1 VKQIHHIMS
10 IKTRKIVGW
19 ILTGLIGA
27 VLLMSAFMKLSG
39 SPDAIKG
46 AAAFGLSA
54 ATVKVIGVVEV
65 VSLLLFI
72 FPRTGVLGTLLL
84 AAYLG
89 GAIATHLEHQQSP
102 MVPIILQCLVW
113 ITAVIRFPEL
123 SKRLMGNTN
132 SI

>member
-1 VKQIHHIMS
+1 MS
-10 IKTRKIVGW
+10 TKTRNIVGW

-27 VLLMSAFMKLSG
+27 VFLMSAFMKLSG
-39 SPDAIKG
+39 NEESIKG
-46 AAAFGLSA
+46 AAAIGLSA
-54 ATVKVIGVVEV
+54 PIFKLIGIGEV
-65 VSLLLFI
+65 FSLLLFI

-84 AAYLG
+84 AAVLG

-102 MVPIILQCLVW
+102 LMPLIIQCFVW

-123 SKRLMGNTN
+123 SKRLIGGIN